1 MQGIPKLSGKWNV
14 AVAAATL
21 TSIVAASSF
30 WGANCPALY
39 DVRRMNSGDTY
50 SHADILFGS
59 SKASIE
65 ASAVA
70 LGASFVVKSY
80 WPLVGTLS
88 YMAFHWMLYTQAFK
102 GDVTNTPA
110 PFVMAAETSEINE
123 GY

>member
-1 MQGIPKLSGKWNV
+1 MQGIPKLGGKWNV

-39 DVRRMNSGDTY
+39 DVRRMNSMDTY
-50 SHADILFGS
+50 SHADLIFGGC
-59 SKASIE
+59 KGTIE

-88 YMAFHWMLYTQAFK
+88 YMAFHWMLYDRAFK
-102 GDVTNTPA
+102 GDVTDTPT
-110 PFVMAAETSEINE
+110 PFVAAAETSEINE